1 MTTTPH
7 PDHLRLITV
16 ATEND
21 VRIELVG
28 DLDFD
33 NADLLLSEVTDLLDS
48 RPRPRDLYLGF
59 GGVGLVDSMGLSV
72 LLMIGRHTAEAR
84 VRLHLDDRPG
94 ALDRLLAR
102 TGTSAYFATSPAAE
116 RGTSGAP
123 ENAATARP
131 TGPDHAA

>member
-1 MTTTPH
+1 MTTPH

-48 RPRPRDLYLGF
+48 RPRLRELHLGF
-59 GGVGLVDSMGLSV
+59 GGVGLVDSMGLSI
-72 LLMIGRHTAEAR
+72 LLMIGRRTAEAQ
-84 VRLHLDDRPG
+84 VRLHLDDRPA
-94 ALDRLLAR
+94 ALDRLLVR
-102 TGTSAYFATSPAAE
+102 TGTSVYFGTSPAADTG
-116 RGTSGAP
+116 GTSGSP
-123 ENAATARP
+123 EDAATVRP